1 MLFFALGG
9 PQLLFFFFF
18 FFFFFLMIRRPPR
31 STLFPYT
38 TLFRSWLEFFSKM
51 QGPRLGGIAVGPRPP
66 LRRPDGS
73 SFSARCRGPGWA
85 ASPWAPGPPCAA
97 ALLDARARPLPRGG
111 GPPPVFRAALRRS
124 DAGEGTR
131 RAPQRVPR
139 RVQPGSVV
147 TAAPGRC
154 RAIFLEDL
162 LQYSQL
168 GSVVTAAPGR
178 CRAIFLEDLLQYS
191 Q

>member
-66 LRRPDGS
+66 LRRRPEGRTGS
-73 SFSARCRGPGWA
+73 APARVGAAPAVYPWWGAPIGRWRRHSSGPPARSAKGSARERGHR
-85 ASPWAPGPPCAA
+85 CAGS
-97 ALLDARARPLPRGG
+97 LPSN
-111 GPPPVFRAALRRS
+111 LSRRS
-124 DAGEGTR
+124 PT
-131 RAPQRVPR
+131 
-139 RVQPGSVV
+139 
-147 TAAPGRC
+147 
-154 RAIFLEDL
+154 IF
-162 LQYSQL
+162 
-168 GSVVTAAPGR
+168 
-178 CRAIFLEDLLQYS
+178 
-191 Q
+191 

>member
-1 MLFFALGG
+1 
-9 PQLLFFFFF
+9 
-18 FFFFFLMIRRPPR
+18 
-31 STLFPYT
+31 
-38 TLFRSWLEFFSKM
+38 WLEFFSKM

-66 LRRPDGS
+66 PRRRPNGRTGSAHARVGAAPPGYPLRR
-73 SFSARCRGPGWA
+73 F
-85 ASPWAPGPPCAA
+85 
-97 ALLDARARPLPRGG
+97 
-111 GPPPVFRAALRRS
+111 AALRRS

-162 LQYSQL
+162 LQ
-168 GSVVTAAPGR
+168 
-178 CRAIFLEDLLQYS
+178 
-191 Q
+191 